1 MKFLRLLLHRALRA
15 SPDGYIMFIYDN
27 MIGRQPKEHAM
38 RCIVKWVDLNGDP
51 VSSREVDIDLK
62 PEDTVAEVRRLLVA
76 GGLSENCRFRA
87 PNGQPLSEEAEARPY
102 EDVFAVDQPDGGPER
117 LTIICLSDP
126 PAEIPPAEKPA
137 EENPRIRKL
146 AADKAE
152 IEMLASDT
160 AVLTA
165 RKAKLDADRAVEE
178 HADAAMRRREE
189 RGREALD
196 DRQKLLDR
204 LRVTVPD
211 PTAQIATA
219 MADTALAKRDFAAEA
234 ATRVFTAGGGTL
246 AADHS
251 DFFTLNLAQRDD
263 LLDRIGFYR
272 GIVIDH
278 SRSEV
283 AARSFRDVLYR
294 LDLRGDAVMR
304 RRLADLADTKPAAT
318 TPATVPVVP
327 APTPSVTQTVVAPPE
342 APRPSGPG
350 PAAAAPTATT
360 PPQPDASRLSTKK
373 DVLRP
378 PQGAPRPVPPAPTR
392 PTRLFYLKPQL
403 SGYYETS
410 YTYSEEVHQAQR
422 NGVFGLSMSMTAA
435 AGKPSFQGGVGV
447 GVGIGRLSQ
456 ATSAE
461 AGKTV
466 FVVTSYFLPRVELSF
481 DDRMPSAAPD
491 FLAAVM
497 VALDPP
503 ASTAADA
510 DADPWPDLADP
521 AERLMAVLAIYGH
534 FVARRTLVGG
544 RLFGTRVQTLS
555 ATERAADVTRSLSV
569 GVKAEVSHLGAG
581 TVQATAE
588 MKDATRE
595 QSRALAAAERQ
606 GLTLS
611 AVGGEGQFLSD
622 AGEWAKSLGNYRRW
636 SAVMQG
642 DPMPTIDLLPRDLAR
657 RCQVVLRDYASRHTV
672 QELQAKGA
680 HFLFYNDYRRIA
692 GESARPVYFRIRNR
706 MEPHRVLSLL
716 TDQPGNGVEVGLR
729 DASIKADPAAQLW
742 YENGL
747 GQIVAYSCS
756 ATAEFAL
763 TALTDDVTT
772 GPAGRP
778 PADRFRLAIT
788 VLDTAPYQ
796 SWTLTAAGHLVNAG
810 LDAGLTAGGRFDP
823 AVTGAFRL
831 SDLWMVDPLS
841 PEELTALLKTSEGA
855 DATRDPYLAR
865 DRRKVEDTRPGVG
878 LTTETPF
885 CIIARRASD
894 PAAPLAVN
902 VDMALSVEGAG
913 SGSLDGH
920 RVVLARLVIGLHQV
934 WTTDGAGRLFPGQSQ
949 KGAGQLCLTHRN
961 GALVL
966 APCDEARNDDQLWR
980 YDARG
985 ERLVLASTGRIAGLF
1000 TPGCDADPQSS
1011 QPLRL
1016 QSPGESSFAR
1026 FQLVDARQPGHW
1038 PQLLPDWASA
1048 NDRTWLY
1055 SLAFGGRY
1063 ACRVII
1069 VNESTVTI
1077 RPKERKGLRGGFA
1090 AWPVIGIPAHQA
1102 APARWIF
1109 ADYVWNPVSDGDA
1122 VGWLGFEIGDGDARP
1137 IDVVVGVPGSSNIT
1151 NARAQI
1157 WINDGGTDAG
1167 SLFAVWDGCS
1177 STKHLT
1183 RDVYGMTVDCRISAY
1198 RDDVVTFTIG
1208 FHGQPA

>member
-1 MKFLRLLLHRALRA
+1 MLCL
-15 SPDGYIMFIYDN
+15 
-27 MIGRQPKEHAM
+27 
-38 RCIVKWVDLNGDP
+38 VKWVDLNGDL

-62 PEDTVAEVRRLLVA
+62 LGDTVAVVRRRLVA
-76 GGLSENCRFRA
+76 AGIPESCRFRA
-87 PNGQPLSEEAEARPY
+87 ASGEPLPEAAEDRPYQEVFTADYPDDGQPSLTVTCFSDIPAAEP
-102 EDVFAVDQPDGGPER
+102 R
-117 LTIICLSDP
+117 L
-126 PAEIPPAEKPA
+126 
-137 EENPRIRKL
+137 RKL
-146 AADKAE
+146 AEDKAE

-178 HADAAMRRREE
+178 HAEAAVRRRDE
-189 RGREALD
+189 RDREALD

-211 PTAQIATA
+211 PTAQIGTA

-294 LDLRGDAVMR
+294 LDLRGDAAAR
-304 RRLADLADTKPAAT
+304 RRLAGLSDAKPADPDKTRGATEAALMAAAAAALITSTGQQANPAKQASPTQPAAQPEPIAQPQPVAKPAAGAPPVASR
-318 TPATVPVVP
+318 PAT
-327 APTPSVTQTVVAPPE
+327 PT
-342 APRPSGPG
+342 G
-350 PAAAAPTATT
+350 
-360 PPQPDASRLSTKK
+360 
-373 DVLRP
+373 
-378 PQGAPRPVPPAPTR
+378 

-410 YTYSEEVHQAQR
+410 YTYSEQVHQAQR

-435 AGKPSFQGGVGV
+435 VGKPSFQGGIGV
-447 GVGIGRLSQ
+447 GVGIGRLSE
-456 ATSAE
+456 TTTAE

-481 DDRMPSAAPD
+481 DDRTPSAAPD
-491 FLAAVM
+491 FLAAVTA
-497 VALDPP
+497 ALDP
-503 ASTAADA
+503 ADPVA
-510 DADPWPDLADP
+510 IDPWPELIDP

-555 ATERAADVTRSLSV
+555 ATEGTADVTRSLSV
-569 GVKAEVSHLGAG
+569 GVKAEVSHLGVG
-581 TVQATAE
+581 TAQAAAE

-636 SAVMQG
+636 SAVMQD
-642 DPMPTIDLLPRDLAR
+642 DPMPSIDLLPRDLAQ
-657 RCQVVLRDYASRHTV
+657 RCRAVLRDYASRHTV

-680 HFLFYNDYRRIA
+680 HFLFYNEYRRIA

-706 MEPHRVLSLL
+706 MEPDKVLSLL
-716 TDQPGNGVEVGLR
+716 MDQPGNGVEVGLR
-729 DASIKADPAAQLW
+729 DAGMKADPASQLW

-763 TALTDDVTT
+763 TALTDDVVT

-778 PADRFRLAIT
+778 PADRFKLAIT

-796 SWTLTAAGHLVNAG
+796 SWTLTAAGHLINTG
-810 LDAGLTAGGRFDP
+810 LEAGLTAVGRFDP
-823 AVTGAFRL
+823 AVTGSFRL

-841 PEELTALLKTSEGA
+841 PEELTALLKTSDGA

-865 DRRKVEDTRPGVG
+865 DRRKAEDARPGTG
-878 LTTETPF
+878 LTIDTPF
-885 CIIARRASD
+885 CIIARRAAD
-894 PAAPLAVN
+894 PAAALAVN
-902 VDMALSVEGAG
+902 ADMALSIEGTG
-913 SGSLDGH
+913 DGHLDGH
-920 RVVLARLVIGLHQV
+920 RAVLARLVIGRHQV
-934 WTTDGAGRLFPGQSQ
+934 WTTDGAGRLFPAQSEDAP
-949 KGAGQLCLTHRN
+949 GRVCLTHRN
-961 GALVL
+961 GTLVL
-966 APCDEARNDDQLWR
+966 APQDEARNNDQLWR

-985 ERLVLASTGRIAGLF
+985 ERLVLAATGRIAGLF
-1000 TPGCDADPQSS
+1000 TPGCDTDPHAT
-1011 QPLRL
+1011 QPLRV
-1016 QSPGESSFAR
+1016 QSPAESSFAR
-1026 FQLVDARQPGHW
+1026 FQLIDAGQPDHW

-1055 SLAFGGRY
+1055 SLTFGGRY

-1069 VNESTVTI
+1069 YNESAVTI
-1077 RPKERKGLRGGFA
+1077 RLKDRKGLRGGFA
-1090 AWPVIGIPAHQA
+1090 AWPVDRIPAHQT
-1102 APARWIF
+1102 APTRWVF

-1122 VGWLGFEIGDGDARP
+1122 VGWLRFQIGDDDARP
-1137 IDVVVGVPGSSNIT
+1137 VDVAFGVPGAGSLT

-1157 WINDGGTDAG
+1157 WINEGGTDVGA
-1167 SLFAVWDGCS
+1167 LFGAWDGCS
-1177 STKHLT
+1177 STSHLV
-1183 RDVYGMTVDCRISAY
+1183 RSVYGMTVDCVVSAY

-1208 FHGQPA
+1208 FRGQPA